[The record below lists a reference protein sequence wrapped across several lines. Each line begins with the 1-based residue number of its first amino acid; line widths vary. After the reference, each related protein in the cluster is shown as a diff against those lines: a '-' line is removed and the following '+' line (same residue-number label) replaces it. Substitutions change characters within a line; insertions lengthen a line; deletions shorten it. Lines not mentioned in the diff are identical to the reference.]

1 MNPFWRF
8 IWAEDNRRGG
18 STAEQSFELPPMV
31 AGGAGAIPA
40 RKELDWRLGKVE
52 EELGKML
59 TQGIKPRRSGL
70 AGAVIAGA
78 LLKL

>member
-1 MNPFWRF
+1 
-8 IWAEDNRRGG
+8 
-18 STAEQSFELPPMV
+18 MV

-59 TQGIKPRRSGL
+59 TQGIEPRRSGL

>member
-1 MNPFWRF
+1 
-8 IWAEDNRRGG
+8 
-18 STAEQSFELPPMV
+18 MV
-31 AGGAGAIPA
+31 AGRAGGIPA

-59 TQGIKPRRSGL
+59 AQGIEPRWSGL